1 MKSIIRDSGSPKTKP
16 DIILPFSKFVDVYIS
31 PSPML
36 FIKEI
41 ILVDIGGATL
51 ELYSYELHL
60 FTDIFGEN
68 DTGRPL
74 ITVHPDHVTSGLD
87 AYTDFMKDMM
97 LAAAGKYRPNVGR
110 IVAGGRRKV
119 QTDGND

>member
-1 MKSIIRDSGSPKTKP
+1 MKSIIRDPRSPKTKP

-31 PSPML
+31 SSPML

-74 ITVHPDHVTSGLD
+74 VAVHPDHVTTGLD
-87 AYTDFMKDMM
+87 SYTDFMKDMM
-97 LAAAGKYRPNVGR
+97 LAAAGKHRPNVGR
-110 IVAGGRRKV
+110 IFAGGNNE
-119 QTDGND
+119 DS